1 MKEVV
6 ILSGKGGTGKTSIVA
21 SFAALA
27 QNKVLAD
34 CDVDA
39 ADLYLL
45 VEPEVKKSEEFW
57 SGQVASIDKEKC
69 TECGLC
75 QEKCHFGAIR
85 DYTVDEV
92 SCEGCGLCSRVCPVD
107 AITIKPSITGYWFI
121 SDTRYGT
128 LVHAKLGIGE
138 ENSGKLVTIVR
149 NNAKLVAEERKLGYI
164 ISDGPP
170 GIGCPVIASLS
181 GASLALLVT
190 EPTLSGIHDLER
202 VLALCRHF
210 GIPPVVCINKYDIN
224 EENSYRIED
233 YCHKE
238 GVEVAAKVPF
248 DNVVTEALVHCLP
261 VVEYSSNGVAL
272 QIKELWQIILAKL
285 DNHGGRDANL

>member
-57 SGQVASIDKEKC
+57 SGQVASIDREKC

-75 QEKCHFGAIR
+75 QEKCHFEAIR

-92 SCEGCGLCSRVCPVD
+92 SCEGCGLCFQVCPVD
-107 AITIKPSITGYWFI
+107 AITMKPSITGHWYI
-121 SDTRYGT
+121 SWALVYFRHGVWHTRSCQVGDC
-128 LVHAKLGIGE
+128 
-138 ENSGKLVTIVR
+138 SGKFWET
-149 NNAKLVAEERKLGYI
+149 GH
-164 ISDGPP
+164 P
-170 GIGCPVIASLS
+170 GS
-181 GASLALLVT
+181 
-190 EPTLSGIHDLER
+190 E
-202 VLALCRHF
+202 
-210 GIPPVVCINKYDIN
+210 
-224 EENSYRIED
+224 
-233 YCHKE
+233 
-238 GVEVAAKVPF
+238 
-248 DNVVTEALVHCLP
+248 
-261 VVEYSSNGVAL
+261 
-272 QIKELWQIILAKL
+272 
-285 DNHGGRDANL
+285 